1 MLFFANGRADRESYI
16 DAFHLSEIEYETV
29 RQMPPER
36 RAILVKQS
44 AGSVL
49 IDARI
54 QDDATRKVFSGT
66 AESVK
71 HMDAMRAEY
80 GPDWLGEYLM
90 TSLNGPSHAGGVP
103 TFDSAT
109 LSQLTQHLV
118 KLGQIEGVNAKQL
131 ATLVSQLTTL
141 RDQLQ
146 VIEDQYAAIT
156 GARDAVATLFKGNL
170 DEAQIAITLE
180 KLRNLS
186 GVSET
191 VKARYAALDQ
201 TFEFVDGK
209 SFYGAKTD
217 TPRSRVYDLEQRTV
231 KTEIVVSEQIFEDA
245 ATAFAHYET
254 YRETLASSET
264 NKDLKA
270 AIDLNTRV
278 AIENGENL
286 AKLMQMIAVQ
296 SQSNGVMCAARCATH
311 TCCACRTPQKQE
323 TLNEMVDH
331 RSCILCGHT
340 KPCRGN
346 RSSPL
351 VQREGTFK
359 VV

>member
-1 MLFFANGRADRESYI
+1 MKGFKRMIA
-16 DAFHLSEIEYETV
+16 
-29 RQMPPER
+29 
-36 RAILVKQS
+36 S
-44 AGSVL
+44 ASL
-49 IDARI
+49 A
-54 QDDATRKVFSGT
+54 
-66 AESVK
+66 
-71 HMDAMRAEY
+71 
-80 GPDWLGEYLM
+80 LM
-90 TSLNGPSHAGGVP
+90 ASLNGPSHASGVP

-109 LSQLTQHLV
+109 LAQLTQHLL

-131 ATLVSQLTTL
+131 AMLVSQLTTL
-141 RDQLQ
+141 RNQLQ

-186 GVSET
+186 DVSEA

-209 SFYGAKTD
+209 SFYGTETD
-217 TPRSRVYDLEQRTV
+217 TPRSRVYDLEHDTV
-231 KTEIVVSEQIFEDA
+231 KTEIIVSEEIFEDA

-254 YRETLASSET
+254 YRETLASSES

-296 SQSNGVMCAARCATH
+296 SQSNGVMNAAMLRRQMRNSCAARCATH
-311 TCCACRTPQKQE
+311 TCCACRTPRKQE
-323 TLNEMVDH
+323 KSNETVDH
-331 RSCILCGHT
+331 RSCTFGRHAE
-340 KPCRGN
+340 PSSGN
-346 RSSPL
+346 RSSSL
-351 VQREGTFK
+351 VQREGPLEII
-359 VV
+359 